1 MGSLGEFRAIP
12 PCLHQAG
19 RDPQMLSRV
28 AKLLGDAATALQ
40 EDTQSAY
47 FYLDQAMELLRQA
60 NNCSECGARHAG
72 GGLTHWQARRLDQ
85 YVSQNL
91 AAPIRTCD
99 LSAQLSL
106 SSSHFSHMFKQT
118 FGITPLAYVAR
129 KRIEAA
135 REMMLA
141 TEEPLTHIAHAHGF
155 CDQSHF
161 TRTFRRETGLSPL
174 MWRQRCAPRTLPGN
188 DHQERI

>member
-1 MGSLGEFRAIP
+1 MSSFGELQVIA
-12 PCLHQAG
+12 PCLHPVG
-19 RDPQMLSRV
+19 DDPQ
-28 AKLLGDAATALQ
+28 LLDRIAALLAEAETQLL

-47 FYLDQAMELLRQA
+47 LHVEQAMALLRQVNA
-60 NNCSECGARHAG
+60 CKQCGIGHGTNGMTR
-72 GGLTHWQARRLDQ
+72 WQTRRLDQ
-85 YVSQNL
+85 YISDNL
-91 AAPIRTCD
+91 AAAIRTCD
-99 LSAQLSL
+99 LAAQLKL

-118 FGITPLAYVAR
+118 FGITPLTYVAR

-141 TEEPLTHIAHAHGF
+141 TDQPLTQIAHAHGF

-174 MWRQRCAPRTLPGN
+174 IWRQRCTTKPKATAE
-188 DHQERI
+188 H

>member
-1 MGSLGEFRAIP
+1 MGSFGELQAIT

-19 RDPQMLSRV
+19 LDPQ
-28 AKLLGDAATALQ
+28 LLDRIAALLAEAETQLL

-47 FYLDQAMELLRQA
+47 VHVEQAMTLLRQVNA
-60 NNCSECGARHAG
+60 CKQCGIRHCTT
-72 GGLTHWQARRLDQ
+72 GLTRWQTRRLDQ
-85 YVSQNL
+85 YISDNL
-91 AAPIRTCD
+91 AAAIRTCD
-99 LSAQLSL
+99 LAAQLKL
-106 SSSHFSHMFKQT
+106 SSSHFSHVFKQT

-141 TEEPLTHIAHAHGF
+141 TDQPLTQIAHAHGF

-174 MWRQRCAPRTLPGN
+174 MWRQRCTTKTQAAA
-188 DHQERI
+188 ES

>member
-19 RDPQMLSRV
+19 RDPQMLARV

-60 NNCSECGARHAG
+60 NNGARHAG
-72 GGLTHWQARRLDQ
+72 GGLTRWQARRLDQ
-85 YVSQNL
+85 YISQKL
-91 AAPIRTCD
+91 ADPIRTCD
-99 LSAQLSL
+99 LAAQLSL
-106 SSSHFSHMFKQT
+106 SSSHFSHVFKQT

-141 TEEPLTHIAHAHGF
+141 TEAPLTHIAHAHGF

-174 MWRQRCAPRTLPGN
+174 MWRQRCAPRTQPGN
-188 DHQERI
+188 DHQESI

>member
-1 MGSLGEFRAIP
+1 MGSFGELQAIT
-12 PCLHQAG
+12 PCLPQVG
-19 RDPQMLSRV
+19 LDPQ
-28 AKLLGDAATALQ
+28 LLDRIAALLAEAETQLL

-47 FYLDQAMELLRQA
+47 LHVEQAMTLLRQVNACKQCDLGHGA
-60 NNCSECGARHAG
+60 NGMTR
-72 GGLTHWQARRLDQ
+72 WQTRRLDQ
-85 YVSQNL
+85 YISDNL
-91 AAPIRTCD
+91 AAAIRTCD
-99 LSAQLSL
+99 LAAQLKL

-135 REMMLA
+135 RAMMLA
-141 TEEPLTHIAHAHGF
+141 TDQPLTQIAHAHGF

-174 MWRQRCAPRTLPGN
+174 AWRQRCASRAQAIAEP
-188 DHQERI
+188 

>member
-1 MGSLGEFRAIP
+1 MSSFGELQVTA
-12 PCLHQAG
+12 PCLQQVGH
-19 RDPQMLSRV
+19 DPQ
-28 AKLLGDAATALQ
+28 LLERIAALLAEAETQLL

-47 FYLDQAMELLRQA
+47 LHVEQAMALLRQVNACKQCDIHNGA
-60 NNCSECGARHAG
+60 NSMTR
-72 GGLTHWQARRLDQ
+72 WQTRRLDQ
-85 YVSQNL
+85 YISDNL
-91 AAPIRTCD
+91 AAAIRTCD
-99 LSAQLSL
+99 LAAQLKL

-135 REMMLA
+135 REAMLA
-141 TEEPLTHIAHAHGF
+141 TDQPLTQIAHAHGF

-174 MWRQRCAPRTLPGN
+174 IWRQRCIAKTQAATEG
-188 DHQERI
+188 

>member
-1 MGSLGEFRAIP
+1 MGSLGEFPGIAPGLR
-12 PCLHQAG
+12 QAMPDLQKLA
-19 RDPQMLSRV
+19 RI
-28 AKLLGDAATALQ
+28 AYLLGEAEAALW

-47 FYLDQAMELLRQA
+47 VLLDQAMQLLRRENACGQ
-60 NNCSECGARHAG
+60 CSSGHT
-72 GGLTHWQARRLDQ
+72 GGLTRWQVRRLDEYIGQ
-85 YVSQNL
+85 HL
-91 AAPIRTCD
+91 DTPIRTCN
-99 LSAQLSL
+99 LATQLNL
-106 SSSHFSHMFKQT
+106 SSSHFSHVFKQT

-141 TEEPLTHIAHAHGF
+141 TDRSLTQIAHAHGF

-174 MWRQRCAPRTLPGN
+174 LWRQRCAVSKAQTAT
-188 DHQERI
+188 ER